1 MNGYELA
8 ALCAIALV
16 SNVICVCSGY
26 RWGRKQPEH
35 GSMEYACD
43 CGFKIEISGY
53 SNADV
58 AYLLTVDVAYLL
70 TVMEHDCSEGE
81 KE

>member
-53 SNADV
+53 SSADV
-58 AYLLTVDVAYLL
+58 VYLL